1 MGLGVR
7 LIELVDTKLV
17 VITPLEEM
25 TASLFVGQGTA
36 IELTTKILIVALDFS
51 FDGFKAMSTERY
63 MFNGR

>member
-17 VITPLEEM
+17 VITPLKEM
-25 TASLFVGQGTA
+25 AASLFVGQGTA

-63 MFNGR
+63 MLNGR